1 MIAPPRLSLARL
13 PTPFQPLDRLSELF
27 GGPRIWIKRDD
38 LTEGVGGGNKIR
50 KLEFVLGDALSQNA
64 TVLITSGGI
73 QSNHC
78 RATAFVAAQ
87 LGLKC
92 HLILRGKPP
101 TPIDGNLLLDDLL
114 GATVDYVS
122 ATEFAE
128 LDLCYQRAAEKFES
142 QGETPYCIP
151 VGASNE
157 IGIWGYVEAAKEL
170 TTDIQQADIQPSSI
184 ITAVGSGGTFAGL
197 AAGLSAQSLPT
208 RLIGICVAHDR
219 KYFQQ
224 KINED
229 LTAWQDR
236 YQQLPSTIPHQLID
250 DFIGKGYG
258 IASQQVYELIKTVAT
273 LEGIILDPVYTA
285 KAMLGLSQL
294 IHRKEIVDKDVI
306 FIHTGG
312 IFGLFPNQGF

>member
-1 MIAPPRLSLARL
+1 
-13 PTPFQPLDRLSELF
+13 
-27 GGPRIWIKRDD
+27 
-38 LTEGVGGGNKIR
+38 
-50 KLEFVLGDALSQNA
+50 
-64 TVLITSGGI
+64 VLITSGGI

-170 TTDIQQADIQPSSI
+170 KKDIQKAGIQSTSI

-197 AAGLSAQSLPT
+197 AAGLSEQTPHA

-229 LTAWQDR
+229 LTAWQYR
-236 YQQLPSTIPHQLID
+236 YQQLPSTISHELLD

-258 IASQQVYELIKTVAT
+258 IASQEVYELIKTVAT
-273 LEGIILDPVYTA
+273 FEGIILDPVYTA